1 MNHRYKSKS
10 FWFFNFPISLGIFLF
25 LFFEIYLVQDLYSFE
40 LHHSFE
46 LFGLSGLLIFLWINI
61 FSIYLLFTL
70 ISPKNK
76 DKIAKSNIKKHSIFI
91 VPTALLFLWILDWV
105 FIENPISN
113 RIFAGENKAIRSDNL
128 IKNEDLNSFSLYK
141 VASQESKDK
150 IKIMYARIQANRYD
164 RYQPL
169 GFASKI
175 DQLSTQYQIKPELL
189 FYWLYMGSFW
199 GEAVSAKMP
208 FFKDMTA
215 ETFRDY
221 VQIHLPYWFIE
232 SPLRVYL
239 VESNLLENIF
249 GSNFGKKLRYA
260 FQKANYDISAEPYD
274 VYIYTDIYIVL
285 KKYRSEF
292 PEIFENNSEN
302 KLNIAIADSITHL
315 ESNFSFTPCS
325 PIYHQDSYSESFYNE
340 NRRHLIAFARS
351 VFYKLMFDMDFATK
365 IQALVAKNID
375 SNYEKALGKA
385 NWEKVSPD
393 QKLAFIAML
402 RDVYRPNIGK
412 VSHNLYN
419 LPEFNCA
426 PINFVIDSI
435 KDNNNFNFNLD
446 GNIWLPENHEYLW
459 AGATKKLQILSEVL
473 EITRGKPLQGI
484 RPSKTIEQVKEKI

>member
-1 MNHRYKSKS
+1 
-10 FWFFNFPISLGIFLF
+10 
-25 LFFEIYLVQDLYSFE
+25 
-40 LHHSFE
+40 
-46 LFGLSGLLIFLWINI
+46 LIFLWINI
-61 FSIYLLFTL
+61 FLIYLLITL
-70 ISPKNK
+70 ITPEKKNK
-76 DKIAKSNIKKHSIFI
+76 IEKLDIKKHSIFI
-91 VPTALLFLWILDWV
+91 VPTILLSLWVLDWI

-113 RIFAGENKAIRSDNL
+113 KIFADQNKTIESDSL
-128 IKNEDLNSFSLYK
+128 IKNEDLTAFSLYK
-141 VASQESKDK
+141 VASEKSKDK
-150 IKIMYARIQANRYD
+150 IEIMYARIQANRD
-164 RYQPL
+164 HRYQPL

-221 VQIHLPYWFIE
+221 VQIHLPSWFIE
-232 SPLRVYL
+232 SKLRVYL
-239 VESNLLENIF
+239 IESNLLENIF
-249 GSNFGKKLRYA
+249 GNNFGKKLRYA

-292 PEIFENNSEN
+292 PEIFENNSGNE
-302 KLNIAIADSITHL
+302 LNVAIAESISHL
-315 ESNFSFTPCS
+315 ESNFSFTPCT
-325 PIYHQDSYSESFYNE
+325 PIYDKNNYSESFYNE
-340 NRRHLIAFARS
+340 NRRHLIAFARA

-375 SNYEKALGKA
+375 SNYEKALGKGY
-385 NWEKVSPD
+385 WEKVSPD

-435 KDNNNFNFNLD
+435 KGNNDFNLD
-446 GNIWLPENHEYLW
+446 GNIWRPDNHEYLW

-484 RPSKTIEQVKEKI
+484 RPSKTIEQAKEKL